1 MSEQSTSRTGNG
13 SSEQEQPRAI
23 SGRRAGDSVLIISD
37 DAEFARIVVARW
49 QSQRIVP
56 AFTLMGSDLYSS
68 AVLAS
73 HTLTILGP
81 RVNHLPKVLKAIEAA
96 GDAVIC
102 VAPEQS
108 MPMRE
113 LRGMAMFIR
122 HTDGWLED
130 LIQLASEVLRRS
142 DAGARMRLAE
152 LALAASQRHAV
163 LGRYLLEMRHTL
175 NNCLTSVLG
184 NAELLLL
191 EPGRLAADTREQIET
206 MHTMALRI
214 HEIFQRFSSL
224 ETEMQFAERKSQ
236 TETER
241 QSQVV
246 AAS

>member
-1 MSEQSTSRTGNG
+1 MS
-13 SSEQEQPRAI
+13 SSQRA
-23 SGRRAGDSVLIISD
+23 ADSVLIISD
-37 DAEFARIVVARW
+37 DADFARIVVARW
-49 QSQRIVP
+49 QSQRMVP

-73 HTLTILGP
+73 HALTILGP

-102 VAPEQS
+102 VAPEENL
-108 MPMRE
+108 PLRE
-113 LRGMAMFIR
+113 LRGVAMFIR
-122 HTDGWLED
+122 HSDGWVDD
-130 LIQLASEVLRRS
+130 LVQLSSEILRRT
-142 DAGARMRLAE
+142 DACSRMRLAE
-152 LALAASQRHAV
+152 QALAASQRHAT
-163 LGRYLLEMRHTL
+163 LGRYILEMRHTL

-191 EPGRLAADTREQIET
+191 EPGRLAVDTREQIET
-206 MHTMALRI
+206 MHTMALRL

-224 ETEMQFAERKSQ
+224 ESEMQFAERKSQ
-236 TETER
+236 SETER

>member
-1 MSEQSTSRTGNG
+1 VSEQSTSRTGSG
-13 SSEQEQPRAI
+13 SSEQEQPRAV

-108 MPMRE
+108 IPMRE

-152 LALAASQRHAV
+152 LALAASQRHAI